1 MTVMGKAPV
10 HQHHK
15 GPIWTALRGQWL
27 TQMWPIQSHS
37 LLQLP
42 LKTLRDGAL
51 APQFVGY
58 EVLQAGYQNL
68 LSQNPCRW
76 NLILTQKLGLAI
88 VNDMKSISDQ
98 DIGRKQSPQHNM
110 SR

>member
-1 MTVMGKAPV
+1 MGKAPV
-10 HQHHK
+10 HLPHE
-15 GPIWTALRGQWL
+15 GPIWTVLRGQWL
-27 TQMWPIQSHS
+27 MRMWPIQSHS

-42 LKTLRDGAL
+42 LKTLRDGDL

-76 NLILTQKLGLAI
+76 NLILTQKPGPAI
-88 VNDMKSISDQ
+88 VDDMRSFSDQ
-98 DIGRKQSPQHNM
+98 DIGRKQSPQYNM